1 MNQTSDFPAWSKHS
15 LSCQSSESLPVF
27 LPESAPCGGWEDQ
40 FSPETSVRLH
50 CETGGPNISMVSRT
64 SDRWSRNE
72 FTDTLRIRA
81 SSALHFLKHTKNKFS
96 SRHQH
101 CDCRRKV
108 EESWSRVF
116 LHRQLAARHCEL
128 FADAAFPRL
137 SVRRQ
142 RAQSDL
148 GLTRRREGNV
158 QRAARGSRNLSNIST
173 ACSFNWWETPLKNVC
188 DKCFYP
194 NCLLSKKK
202 MFSFVVC
209 IWALTVKS
217 IYADIYIVRG
227 EAKDLK
233 HLLKCNLD

>member
-1 MNQTSDFPAWSKHS
+1 MNQTSDFPAWNKAASPQSHS
-15 LSCQSSESLPVF
+15 LLSPRVDSTWRMKDL
-27 LPESAPCGGWEDQ
+27 
-40 FSPETSVRLH
+40 FSPEISVRLH

-81 SSALHFLKHTKNKFS
+81 SSALHLLKHTKKKFS

-101 CDCRRKV
+101 CDCRIKV
-108 EESWSRVF
+108 EEGWSRVF
-116 LHRQLAARHCEL
+116 SHRQLAAGHCEL

-148 GLTRRREGNV
+148 GLTRRREGNF

-173 ACSFNWWETPLKNVC
+173 ACSFNWWETLLKTVC
-188 DKCFYP
+188 EKCFYP
-194 NCLLSKKK
+194 NCLLSKNK
-202 MFSFVVC
+202 MFSFV
-209 IWALTVKS
+209 AMTVKS
-217 IYADIYIVRG
+217 IYQR
-227 EAKDLK
+227 LK
-233 HLLKCNLD
+233 QST

>member
-1 MNQTSDFPAWSKHS
+1 MNQTSDFPAWNKAASPQSHS
-15 LSCQSSESLPVF
+15 LLSPRVDSTWRMKDL
-27 LPESAPCGGWEDQ
+27 
-40 FSPETSVRLH
+40 FSPEISVRLH

-81 SSALHFLKHTKNKFS
+81 SSALHLLKHTKKKFS

-101 CDCRRKV
+101 CDCRIKV
-108 EESWSRVF
+108 EEGWSRVF
-116 LHRQLAARHCEL
+116 SHRQLAAEHCEL

-148 GLTRRREGNV
+148 GLTRRREGNF

-173 ACSFNWWETPLKNVC
+173 ACSFNWWETLLKTVC
-188 DKCFYP
+188 EKCFYP
-194 NCLLSKKK
+194 NCLLSKNK
-202 MFSFVVC
+202 MFSFV
-209 IWALTVKS
+209 AMTVKS
-217 IYADIYIVRG
+217 IYQM
-227 EAKDLK
+227 LK
-233 HLLKCNLD
+233 QST